1 MSFRFFLTRSGS
13 RLAAGVCAALFAAG
27 QNAVA
32 LSPERVEALR
42 REAGAAV
49 VRVEGTDR
57 HGDLAGTGFFID
69 TSGTVATAYSVGG
82 EAEGLV
88 VSAGALRLP
97 ARRLAADKRSGV
109 AFLKVDAETP
119 ALAVRDD
126 LAPVGTEVAALGFP
140 MGGGLESSAGRVVAH
155 EIRNGGR
162 FFATTHLRALVE
174 AQPGMGGAPLLDEEG
189 RVAGIVISKTESAL
203 GCFALPGRALLKAR
217 SDQLRFGGPR
227 YGWLGIEIER
237 IDPMEPNPAARV
249 AAVTAGGPA
258 DRAGVLPGDVIRRV
272 GATPVASAFDLLD
285 ATFFLTAGETVR
297 MAVERDGGAR
307 ELEVAV
313 ADASEN
319 PQAGGLRGG
328 GLNAGMTP
336 VKAGE

>member
-1 MSFRFFLTRSGS
+1 MRFRVFLTRPGS
-13 RLAAGVCAALFAAG
+13 LLAAVVCAAFFAA
-27 QNAVA
+27 AHSVVA
-32 LSPERVEALR
+32 LSPERVEALK
-42 REAGAAV
+42 REAGPAV

-57 HGDLAGTGFFID
+57 HGDLVGTGFFID
-69 TSGTVATAYSVGG
+69 TTGTVATAYSVGG
-82 EAEGLV
+82 EAEGMV

-126 LAPVGTEVAALGFP
+126 LAPQGTEVAALGFP
-140 MGGGLESSAGRVVAH
+140 MGGGLESSSGRVVAH
-155 EIRNGGR
+155 EIQNGGR

-189 RVAGIVISKTESAL
+189 RVAGMVVSKTESAL
-203 GCFALPGRALLKAR
+203 GCFALPGPALLKAR

-237 IDPMEPNPAARV
+237 IDPLEPNPAARV
-249 AAVTAGGPA
+249 AAVTGGGPA

-272 GATPVASAFDLLD
+272 GAKPVASAFDLLD
-285 ATFFLTAGETVR
+285 AVFFLTAGETVR
-297 MAVERDGGAR
+297 LVVERKGEAR
-307 ELEVAV
+307 ELEVAFG
-313 ADASEN
+313 DSSEN

-328 GLNAGMTP
+328 GSNAGTAP
-336 VKAGE
+336 VKAAE